1 MFLKLGIGYN
11 WKTSTVQTSALI
23 WYYKMLPAKYVGI
36 KIY

>member
-23 WYYKMLPAKYVGI
+23 
-36 KIY
+36 